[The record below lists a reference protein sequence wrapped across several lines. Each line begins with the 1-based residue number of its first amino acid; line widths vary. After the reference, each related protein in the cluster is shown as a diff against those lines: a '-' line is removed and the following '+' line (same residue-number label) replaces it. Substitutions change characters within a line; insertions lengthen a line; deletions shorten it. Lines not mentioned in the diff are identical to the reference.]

1 MVPILCPALT
11 MILHYFLSSANS
23 PLTNHPHI
31 IDIPPHTIFPS
42 QPRSTSFPPSL
53 LLQPIPYLC
62 NSLFLHPNQI
72 PSPLQP
78 AFYQSP
84 HQAHLHTIFRKERE
98 WSGAGRFGREWGDE
112 GGRAMKG
119 KGRALRARFCRLCQA
134 TSGPSS
140 LPPPSG
146 LRPHLSILSIIPPLP
161 LPLPPPFPTPATFHP
176 FPVTSDGLC
185 VFKL

>member
-11 MILHYFLSSANS
+11 MILHFFLSSANS

-84 HQAHLHTIFRKERE
+84 HQAHLHTIFRKEGEGEGVE
-98 WSGAGRFGREWGDE
+98 WSGAGRVRSELGDE
-112 GGRAMKG
+112 GGRVMKS
-119 KGRALRARFCRLCQA
+119 KGRGLRARFPGFVRQH
-134 TSGPSS
+134 
-140 LPPPSG
+140 
-146 LRPHLSILSIIPPLP
+146 RVPLP
-161 LPLPPPFPTPATFHP
+161 CLLLPDSFPTSPSCHSSHPFPFPSLLPSPPLPPPTPSP
-176 FPVTSDGLC
+176 
-185 VFKL
+185 